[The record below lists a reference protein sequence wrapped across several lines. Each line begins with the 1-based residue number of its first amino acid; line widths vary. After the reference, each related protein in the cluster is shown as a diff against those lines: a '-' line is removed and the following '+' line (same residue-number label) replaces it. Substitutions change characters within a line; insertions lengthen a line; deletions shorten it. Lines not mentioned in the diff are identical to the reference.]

1 MTNKT
6 VSFVNL
12 TEVLDEIGFNSEDV
26 EYIQDFGFSNV
37 SWGDAE
43 YTLIGNNFA
52 LECILSALPHLIDDS
67 DEYIPSRSIITQED
81 VVTKYWELVGQDDYV
96 NLEGNG

>member
-12 TEVLDEIGFNSEDV
+12 TEVLDGIGFNSEDI
-26 EYIQDFGFSNV
+26 EYILDFGFRNV
-37 SWGDAE
+37 SFGDAS

-52 LECILSALPHLIDDS
+52 LECILDALPDLIDDS

-96 NLEGNG
+96 NLEENG